1 MRRRYDFNFMSA
13 LWTGSN
19 LRQVGYLPFHK
30 RVVHSLYEER
40 FPCIGYVWVP
50 FFKPSRASSGGA
62 GEILLLWG
70 DGSALSLPSG
80 SVSLFCLSYSLCFGD
95 GTSLCTGGVGAAN
108 IHSDKIRT
116 KRAFRFGPHRA
127 AAFNASPNPLLIRDV
142 PGNDSGA
149 FTSVL

>member
-13 LWTGSN
+13 FWTGSI

-30 RVVHSLYEER
+30 RVVRSLYEER

-50 FFKPSRASSGGA
+50 FFKPSRAGA
-62 GEILLLWG
+62 SWVDEILLLWG

-80 SVSLFCLSYSLCFGD
+80 SGSLFCMSYSLCFGGD
-95 GTSLCTGGVGAAN
+95 TSFCTGGVVVTYLF
-108 IHSDKIRT
+108 SDKL
-116 KRAFRFGPHRA
+116 RAESPFCFGPHRPTPSD
-127 AAFNASPNPLLIRDV
+127 ASPNPLLIRDV
-142 PGNDSGA
+142 PGNDSGV